1 MNTLIARQSE
11 RWEQICYRAY
21 SVTNQTLVDALFDA
35 NRELTR
41 AMTSFT
47 FSGGEIV
54 NIPAVK
60 VVNTVTVE
68 TPPWA

>member
-11 RWEQICYRAY
+11 RWEQLCYRAY
-21 SVTNQTLVDALFDA
+21 RANSQTLVDALFEA

-41 AMTSFT
+41 TMTSFT
-47 FSGGEIV
+47 FRGGETVI
-54 NIPAVK
+54 IPATK

>member
-1 MNTLIARQSE
+1 MNTLIARQGE
-11 RWEQICYRAY
+11 RWEQLCYRAY
-21 SVTNQTLVDALFDA
+21 SATNQALIDALFDA

-47 FSGGEIV
+47 FSGGEFV
-54 NIPAVK
+54 TIPAVK
-60 VVNTVTVE
+60 VVNTVNME